1 MDRNRLAL
9 AALVAVLIF
18 GIFSGCR
25 GNVMAAANPA
35 PPYSPSEVLQLV
47 NGLRAANDLPAYR
60 ANSALMAAA
69 QAHSEYQASTG
80 NASHTGKGGSRP
92 HDRAVANGYGG
103 GAAVSVSEN
112 IYSGS
117 NASAAQAVGWWQG
130 DSLHLGTM
138 ISASYRDAGAGMAQA
153 NGTTYFTLVVGYV
166 SGQEGQPQAG
176 QPPSD
181 QTGSDGSPANPPGST
196 PAGTP
201 AAWLM
206 PIQAA
211 TPHADGMVVHEV
223 QWGQFLHNIAEAYGV
238 DLSYVLVLNGISAD
252 SVIYPGDKLLIRPA
266 QPTATLAPSP
276 TAAST
281 EPPRFTE
288 TPTGSIN
295 SGLGVIQTY
304 TPEPSGQET
313 RAAADAISGMGAA
326 DLSAGDGSVLGE
338 EGSPSGDQPAG
349 EALSESLAAAPN
361 APARYGLDPVLA
373 VIAGLVVLGTAL
385 LLLGSFVSRRM

>member
-1 MDRNRLAL
+1 MDRHRLAL

-18 GIFSGCR
+18 GFFCGFR
-25 GNVMAAANPA
+25 GDVEAAPNPA
-35 PPYSPSEVLQLV
+35 PPHSPSEVLQLV
-47 NGLRAANDLPAYR
+47 NGLRAANGLPAYR

-153 NGTTYFTLVVGYV
+153 NGVTYFTLVVGYV
-166 SGQEGQPQAG
+166 SGQEGKPPSG

-181 QTGSDGSPANPPGST
+181 QTGSDGSPSNPPGSA

-201 AAWLM
+201 AAWLV

-223 QWGQFLHNIAEAYGV
+223 QWGQFLHNIAEAYDV

-276 TAAST
+276 TSAST
-281 EPPRFTE
+281 EPPPSTS
-288 TPTGSIN
+288 TPSH
-295 SGLGVIQTY
+295 SVSSQSQVIQTQA
-304 TPEPSGQET
+304 PAEDVP
-313 RAAADAISGMGAA
+313 AAAKADPGAPGDVSPADVRSLSG
-326 DLSAGDGSVLGE
+326 SN
-338 EGSPSGDQPAG
+338 QPAD

-361 APARYGLDPVLA
+361 APARQGLDPVLA

-385 LLLGSFVSRRM
+385 LLLGSLVSRRM

>member
-1 MDRNRLAL
+1 MDRYKLAL
-9 AALVAVLIF
+9 AALIGVFIF
-18 GIFSGCR
+18 GFR
-25 GNVMAAANPA
+25 GNVEAAPNPA
-35 PPYSPSEVLQLV
+35 PLYSPSEVLQLV
-47 NGLRAANDLPAYR
+47 NGLRAANGLPAYR

-138 ISASYRDAGAGMAQA
+138 LSSSYRDAGAGIAQA
-153 NGTTYFTLVVGYV
+153 NGVTYITLVVGYV
-166 SGQEGQPQAG
+166 SGQEGK
-176 QPPSD
+176 PPSD
-181 QTGSDGSPANPPGST
+181 RQGSAGPTPDPAGSPPV
-196 PAGTP
+196 GTP
-201 AAWLM
+201 AAWLV

-223 QWGQFLHNIAEAYGV
+223 QWGQFLHNIAEAYDV
-238 DLSYVLVLNGISAD
+238 DLSYLLVLNGISAD

-266 QPTATLAPSP
+266 QPTSTLAPSP

-281 EPPRFTE
+281 EPTTR
-288 TPTGSIN
+288 TPTTSISSGS
-295 SGLGVIQTY
+295 GVTRTH
-304 TPEPSGQET
+304 TPEPSGQDA
-313 RAAADAISGMGAA
+313 RAAADAITGMGVD
-326 DLSAGDGSVLGE
+326 DLSAGGGSFLGE
-338 EGSPSGDQPAG
+338 DRSQNGDQPAG
-349 EALSESLAAAPN
+349 KALSESLVVAPN
-361 APARYGLDPVLA
+361 ATARQGLDPILA
-373 VIAGLVVLGTAL
+373 VIAGLVVLGTVL
-385 LLLGSFVSRRM
+385 LLLGSLVSRRM